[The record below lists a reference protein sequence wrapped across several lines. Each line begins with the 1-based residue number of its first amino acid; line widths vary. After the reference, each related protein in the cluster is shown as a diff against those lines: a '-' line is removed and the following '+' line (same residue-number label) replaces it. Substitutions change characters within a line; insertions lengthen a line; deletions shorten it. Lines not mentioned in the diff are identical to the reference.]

1 MAAYLID
8 AGTDIACVGIWD
20 AGLPPAERP
29 IEGEALNASAARGE
43 VLPIHTSADGSYLL
57 RILVEEPFVP
67 PEGQRFVTLERE
79 FGLELRLG
87 TALVG
92 GCEDFQNPRPE
103 GGAGLVSGVMAL
115 LLMVAAFWSRRRLA
129 RTGYGA
135 LHRRY
140 QSALEAAHPPTI
152 VLELHRVEGPL
163 PGGSGALEDTPGA

>member
-43 VLPIHTSADGSYLL
+43 VLPIQTSADGGYLL

-79 FGLELRLG
+79 FGLELRSG

-92 GCEDFQNPRPE
+92 GCEDFQNPRPRITSEKDRIRVEPSWYRVCVHLNVTE
-103 GGAGLVSGVMAL
+103 GDVREAL
-115 LLMVAAFWSRRRLA
+115 AYEEAEK
-129 RTGYGA
+129 A
-135 LHRRY
+135 LT
-140 QSALEAAHPPTI
+140 PI

-163 PGGSGALEDTPGA
+163 PGGSVALEDTPGA